1 MGGKPSPDN
10 SGVTEAL
17 ISAQAAQ
24 QEYQLGEQQL
34 QWAKDVWNQEQ
45 PLVSQAD
52 QLQIQLA
59 QQQLQ
64 AQQTAQQ
71 EAAQQWDTYQQY
83 YMPLEKQLATETQN
97 WASPQAMA
105 LATGQAQGSI
115 AENVQG
121 GINTAKE
128 ALLNYG
134 VNPDAPELAGLY
146 IGANTVGAASE
157 AAGGTMAAQNLRNQ
171 QMQLEQNAA
180 QTGLALSGQSG
191 QLTQV
196 GTGAG
201 AAGGQLASGA
211 ASTSQ
216 QNLATGS
223 SAYTAPVNWYNSG
236 ATNMGVYT
244 NAVNQ
249 YNQQQYQM
257 AALGGQEL
265 GSAMTGLGKV
275 AGSFLTPAPIIMA
288 AEGGPINGNGN
299 SNGNGNGNGNGNSST
314 GLPPPP
320 NGTPGGFVTPDQSPS
335 GGQQVDDVDAK
346 LTVGEFVMPK
356 DVVDVKGTD
365 FFYKLIDSTRKSAQ
379 QNSSRDDIGGEQ
391 VSGIPSGPPAF
402 VSRPQGSQSPPS
414 VQPQQMPQGMPSR
427 PMMPMP
433 APNFG

>member
-59 QQQLQ
+59 QQQL
-64 AQQTAQQ
+64 ATSQTAQQ

-128 ALLNYG
+128 ALMNYG

-146 IGANTVGAASE
+146 VGANTVGAAAE
-157 AAGGTMAAQNLRNQ
+157 AAGGTTAAQNLRNQ
-171 QMQLEQNAA
+171 QLQLEQNAA

-223 SAYTAPVNWYNSG
+223 SAYTAPVNWFNSG

-257 AALGGQEL
+257 AALSGQEL
-265 GSAMTGLGKV
+265 GSALGGIGKI
-275 AGSFLTPAPIIMA
+275 AGSFLAPSPIIMA
-288 AEGGPINGNGN
+288 AEGGPID
-299 SNGNGNGNGNGNSST
+299 NGNGNGNGST

-335 GGQQVDDVDAK
+335 GGQQIDDVDAK

-365 FFYKLIDSTRKSAQ
+365 FFYKLIDSTREAAQ

-391 VSGIPSGPPAF
+391 VSGIPTGPPAF
-402 VSRPQGSQSPPS
+402 VSRPQSSQQPPP
-414 VQPQQMPQGMPSR
+414 VQPQQGMPSR
-427 PMMPMP
+427 SMPSMPMP
-433 APNFG
+433 TNFG